1 MDKIKLI
8 KKVNKAIS
16 ELEEIRKELMSEFP
30 DYLERTT
37 MQEFLEGK
45 ASIRL
50 LNSLQAYRQMYV
62 KTFIV
67 NYKRTDVLT
76 LRNLG
81 KVTMLELARII
92 KEETGIDW

>member
-1 MDKIKLI
+1 MDKVELI
-8 KKVNKAIS
+8 RKVNKAIS
-16 ELEEIRKELMSEFP
+16 ELEEIRRELMSEFP
-30 DYLERTT
+30 DYLEKIT
-37 MQEFLEGK
+37 MREFLEGK

-76 LRNLG
+76 LRNFG

>member
-1 MDKIKLI
+1 MDKVELI
-8 KKVNKAIS
+8 RKVNKAIS

-30 DYLERTT
+30 DYLERIT
-37 MQEFLEGK
+37 MQEFLKGK

-62 KTFIV
+62 KTFIA

-76 LRNLG
+76 LRNFG
-81 KVTMLELARII
+81 KVTMLELVRII

>member
-1 MDKIKLI
+1 MDKVELI

-16 ELEEIRKELMSEFP
+16 ELEEIRRELMSEFP
-30 DYLERTT
+30 DYLEKIT
-37 MQEFLEGK
+37 MREFLEGK

-76 LRNLG
+76 LRNFG